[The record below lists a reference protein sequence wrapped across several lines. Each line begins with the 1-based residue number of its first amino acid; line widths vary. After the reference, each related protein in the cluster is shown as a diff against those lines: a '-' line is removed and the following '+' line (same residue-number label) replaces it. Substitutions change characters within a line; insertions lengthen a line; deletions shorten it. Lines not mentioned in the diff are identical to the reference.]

1 MPSQPSLQEYDFAVT
16 LVVLVQHNA
25 RMRAAHCELGL
36 ALLNHFGGA
45 RAALEA
51 LPGLA
56 RRGGGASGPQ
66 ICLREQAREIEAC
79 GKLGCEGIVSKRLG
93 SLYKS
98 GRSPHWVKVKNP
110 KAPAVKREA
119 EEDWG
124 SPHWIRS
131 KNRSRQP

>member
-79 GKLGCEGIVSKRLG
+79 GKLGVSLVALG
-93 SLYKS
+93 SRARVLRLLPAFRES
-98 GRSPHWVKVKNP
+98 DGLPDAGTQFIDRLLIVLVLGRRLP
-110 KAPAVKREA
+110 
-119 EEDWG
+119 
-124 SPHWIRS
+124 
-131 KNRSRQP
+131 